1 MHVTD
6 HVQDVILPGDEID
19 RRDALR
25 RVLPD
30 VSTVGSAHRA
40 PVDDRKCLPEL
51 VVEFPPP
58 LVSQVGRGDD
68 KGAFDKPSELEFLD
82 RQPSHDRLPGT
93 RIVCDQEPD
102 AGLGQQVGVDRID
115 LMRQRIDLR
124 HGDSEVGVVLE
135 GEPNAM
141 CLGGEA
147 KVGRV
152 PIEGSELPSVRQL
165 DGLLKV
171 LQLEELRPEALGED
185 ADCLDL
191 DSGTTSLGRE
201 HSDGLCPM
209 RTFEDRALRQ
219 LAQDAVGSHLTSPT
233 PASRNRSFR
242 RPSHLTIASIQLTMG
257 LASIQAGAAPC
268 SSEEYAWSDSTRQ
281 PAPGQSWPTVGAPG
295 GGSPGV
301 ASSWAWVFLRLI
313 PGDPEKTRLR

>member
-68 KGAFDKPSELEFLD
+68 QSAFDQSSELEFLD
-82 RQPSHDRLPGT
+82 RQPSHDRFPGT
-93 RIVCDQEPD
+93 GIVSDQEPD

-124 HGDSEVGVVLE
+124 HGDGEVEVVLE

-152 PIEGSELPSVRQL
+152 PIEGSELPSERQL

-185 ADCLDL
+185 TDCLDL
-191 DSGTTSLGRE
+191 DSGTTSLGRQ
-201 HSDGLCPM
+201 HPDGLCPM
-209 RTFEDRALRQ
+209 RTFEDRALCK
-219 LAQDAVGSHLTSPT
+219 LAQYAVGSHLTSPT
-233 PASRNRSFR
+233 SATCNRIFR
-242 RPSHLTIASIQLTMG
+242 RRSPVMLPWSKLTMG
-257 LASIQAGAAPC
+257 MASIQAGAP
-268 SSEEYAWSDSTRQ
+268 
-281 PAPGQSWPTVGAPG
+281 P
-295 GGSPGV
+295 
-301 ASSWAWVFLRLI
+301 
-313 PGDPEKTRLR
+313 